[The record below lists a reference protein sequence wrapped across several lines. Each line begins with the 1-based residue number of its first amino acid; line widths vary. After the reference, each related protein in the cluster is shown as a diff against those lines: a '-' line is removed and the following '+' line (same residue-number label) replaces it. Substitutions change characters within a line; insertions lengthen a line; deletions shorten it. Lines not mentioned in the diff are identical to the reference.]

1 MIDEVCAGERAPL
14 VEETSVMC
22 AVLWPYRWHRILWTA
37 LASAVLILL
46 CAEGRADLIS
56 LVASDAVVVVG
67 SDAAP
72 AEVDIAT
79 EISERLRAAGGPS
92 DNIVHDSDIHASLA
106 LAGYHHLILVGTRES
121 NSVVAKCWSHFAAYP
136 NAPWRGKLA
145 PADTFFVFG
154 FGDFHG
160 DDVGYVECDQNPY
173 WREVISLKLP
183 DPGFRLLVKLTG
195 SGPAGVLAAG
205 RALLDRGLLG
215 GVVAGA
221 YGWESGSELWS
232 LSPEEALSEPPEWL
246 TKAGVQAGGHRIE
259 YIGWQMTDSTIYAGL
274 RELGIQPIRVHR
286 AKYVTEKGLSN
297 FDAAFHRRASA
308 NELMAVLS
316 AAPDET
322 AEKLRQA
329 LGDDGK
335 WKTVTDGLWFGPENT
350 YVGWLGDYVVVESF
364 QEPWGELA
372 MRALGAHAAKAV
384 APTAGSPG

>member
-1 MIDEVCAGERAPL
+1 
-14 VEETSVMC
+14 MC
-22 AVLWPYRWHRILWTA
+22 EALWSYRWSRILWITF
-37 LASAVLILL
+37 ASAILMLL

-56 LVASDAVVVVG
+56 LISSDSVVVVG

-72 AEVDIAT
+72 EEVDIAT
-79 EISERLRAAGGPS
+79 EISERLRADGGPS
-92 DNIVHDSDIHASLA
+92 DNLVHDSEIHENLA
-106 LAGYHHLILVGTRES
+106 LAGYHHLVLVGTRDS

-136 NAPWRGKLA
+136 DAPWRGKPA

-160 DDVGYVECDQNPY
+160 EDVGYVECDQNPY

-195 SGPAGVLAAG
+195 SGPSGVLAAG
-205 RALLDRGLLG
+205 RAFLDRRLLG

-221 YGWESGSELWS
+221 HGWESSEDIWS
-232 LSPEEALSEPPEWL
+232 ISPEEALSEPPLWL
-246 TKAGVQAGGHRIE
+246 TKAGAQAGGHRIE

-308 NELMAVLS
+308 NELMAILS
-316 AAPDET
+316 ASPQET
-322 AEKLRQA
+322 ANKLRRA
-329 LGDDGK
+329 IGDDGK
-335 WKTVTDGLWFGPENT
+335 WKTVNDSLWFGPEDT
-350 YVGWLGDYVVVESF
+350 YIGQLGDYVVVESF

-372 MRALGAHAAKAV
+372 MRALGARAAEAV
-384 APTAGSPG
+384 APAAGSPG